1 MKVILLADV
10 KGTGKKEEIVNV
22 SDGYARNYLFPRK
35 LAVEATSTAMNAV
48 QRAKAADDHRESLRK
63 KDALELADR
72 LRNKVI
78 NMTARAGERGRLY
91 GSITG
96 QEVADALEKQH
107 GVKVDKRKVDI
118 SEAIR
123 AVGDYDASVW
133 LYAGVT
139 VPMKVKVEA
148 EA

>member
-10 KGTGKKEEIVNV
+10 KGTGKKEQIVEV

-35 LAVEATSTAMNAV
+35 LAMEATTSAV
-48 QRAKAADDHRESLRK
+48 NSVTRAKEAQTHREDLRRREVMEIAEKLRK
-63 KDALELADR
+63 Q
-72 LRNKVI
+72 VI
-78 NMTARAGERGRLY
+78 HVKGRAGEKGRLY

-96 QEVADALEKQH
+96 QEVAEALERQY
-107 GVKVDKRKVDI
+107 GVAIEKRRVEL
-118 SEAIR
+118 SEPIR
-123 AVGDYDASVW
+123 AVGEYEVSVW

-139 VPMKVKVEA
+139 VPMSVIVKA